1 MNTFD
6 LGVYLVTDRLACRGR
21 DLLDVVSAAVAGG
34 VTMVQLREKT
44 ATTREFVD
52 LARALVSLL
61 KPHNVPLLI
70 NDRLDVTLAS
80 GAAGVHV
87 GQDDMYPADVRAL
100 LGPDA
105 IIGLSVT
112 GLGEVR
118 ASHGQPVDYLGA
130 GPVFATSTKA
140 DAGAPQGVEGLAAM
154 LTLAQAPVV
163 GIGAITSAN
172 AGAVLAAGAKGVAV
186 VSAICS
192 AADPR
197 TAAAELR
204 RIVEAGR
211 G

>member
-1 MNTFD
+1 MNAFN
-6 LGVYLVTDRLACRGR
+6 LGVYLVTDRAACHGR
-21 DLLDVVSAAVAGG
+21 DLLDVVAAAVAGG

-52 LARALVSLL
+52 LARALVALL
-61 KPHNVPLLI
+61 KPQGVPLLI
-70 NDRLDVTLAS
+70 NDRLDVALAA

-112 GLGEVR
+112 GLDETR
-118 ASHGQPVDYLGA
+118 ASHGQPVNYLGA
-130 GPVFATSTKA
+130 GPVFATATKV
-140 DAGAPQGVEGLAAM
+140 DAGAPQGLPGLAAM

-163 GIGAITSAN
+163 GIGAITAAN
-172 AGAVLAAGAKGVAV
+172 AGSVLSTGAQGVAV

-192 AADPR
+192 APDPR
-197 TAAAELR
+197 AAAAELR
-204 RIVEAGR
+204 RIVDAA
-211 G
+211 